1 MMTTPCDVTTGFVN
15 GYAVLDYC
23 QQVNAANF
31 SLLTQTASQFIESTC
46 FDSDCSQ
53 CEVTTKYNIRIC
65 IVSSYMV
72 TSINQD
78 QISPAIGSSVFSS
91 WNNID
96 CAGAATEFDIYY
108 VGGCANQGC
117 K

>member
-1 MMTTPCDVTTGFVN
+1 VIAPN
-15 GYAVLDYC
+15 
-23 QQVNAANF
+23 
-31 SLLTQTASQFIESTC
+31 
-46 FDSDCSQ
+46 
-53 CEVTTKYNIRIC
+53 VTTKYNIRIC